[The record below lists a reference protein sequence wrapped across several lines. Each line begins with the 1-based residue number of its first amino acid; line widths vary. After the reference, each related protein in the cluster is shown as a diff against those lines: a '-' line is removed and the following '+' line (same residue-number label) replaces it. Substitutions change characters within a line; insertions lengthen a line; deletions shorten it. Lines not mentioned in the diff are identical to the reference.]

1 VCVKPLGSLGRLFP
15 LHFNCASMILSQDAS
30 AVTVSSP
37 TDRALGGESAGRFHG
52 IVIEARTPTVIRGR
66 FTLLDQGAPGG
77 AGAGAMRLNLS
88 RPL

>member
-1 VCVKPLGSLGRLFP
+1 MCVKPLGSLGRLSP

-37 TDRALGGESAGRFHG
+37 TDRALGGESADRFHG

-66 FTLLDQGAPGG
+66 FTLLDQGASG
-77 AGAGAMRLNLS
+77 GAGAMRLNLS